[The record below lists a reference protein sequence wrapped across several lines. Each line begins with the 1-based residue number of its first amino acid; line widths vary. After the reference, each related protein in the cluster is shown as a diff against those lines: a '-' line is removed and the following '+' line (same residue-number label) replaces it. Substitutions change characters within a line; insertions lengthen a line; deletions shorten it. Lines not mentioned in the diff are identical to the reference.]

1 MGLNDYNVEKISRV
15 LKVEIFG
22 EAGCENIMRM
32 FQTNPSLS
40 CEGSLTSEGINAFL
54 TIKQDCNKILMWE
67 ILE

>member
-22 EAGCENIMRM
+22 ESGCENIMRM

-40 CEGSLTSEGINAFL
+40 YDGSLSSEGINAL
-54 TIKQDCNKILMWE
+54 LNVKENCDKILMWE
-67 ILE
+67 SHI

>member
-40 CEGSLTSEGINAFL
+40 CDGSLTSEGITSLLNV
-54 TIKQDCNKILMWE
+54 KENCDKILMWE